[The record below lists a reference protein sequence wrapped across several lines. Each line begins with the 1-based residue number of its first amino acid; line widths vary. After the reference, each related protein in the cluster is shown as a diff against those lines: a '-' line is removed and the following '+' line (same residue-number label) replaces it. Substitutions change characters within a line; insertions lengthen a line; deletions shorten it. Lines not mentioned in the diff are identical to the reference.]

1 MTHTPSTSG
10 SPAAEV
16 VSKALA
22 GRREAALLE
31 EPSVAR
37 MAELIA
43 VKCRDSVW
51 VRTCVVTLDR
61 FRVLVAEGASNE
73 GMAALLESARANA
86 AVAEDAMLRFYE
98 ALPPCTD
105 TQLAALAVG
114 PKVWFRVNGVAV
126 AWRPPEGPVAITRQT
141 GTGRQPAEDPT
152 RLLLLSMINSGLS
165 TAEAVS
171 LTMGDAGALGPDGEV
186 VADRH
191 ADPLAVSFQPEG
203 TTDPA
208 DRRITFLNF
217 EARAALGMSWAAR
230 VLAGE
235 ELADDAPLIAGADGS
250 VDPGVVDAAR
260 SRHEALIGAGH
271 EVNVFM
277 CRMTGD
283 FFREWGMPGARFLE
297 RNEAAGGGSQAP
309 HHD

>member
-1 MTHTPSTSG
+1 MTSTPSTSG

-16 VSKALA
+16 VSQALA
-22 GRREAALLE
+22 GRREASLLAA
-31 EPSVAR
+31 PSVAR

-43 VKCRDSVW
+43 VRCRDSVW

-61 FRVLVAEGASNE
+61 FRVLVADGATPEGLAT
-73 GMAALLESARANA
+73 LLEAARHNV

-114 PKVWFRVNGVAV
+114 PKVWFRVNGVDLP
-126 AWRPPEGPVAITRQT
+126 WRPPEGPVAVTRQT
-141 GTGRQPAEDPT
+141 GRGRQPAEDPT

-171 LTMGDAGALGPDGEV
+171 LRMGDAGGLGPDGAL

-191 ADPLAVSFQPEG
+191 ADPLAVSFQPED

-208 DRRITFLNF
+208 ERSITFLNF
-217 EARAALGMSWAAR
+217 EARAALGFSWAAR

-235 ELADDAPLIAGADGS
+235 ELADDAPLIAGPDGS
-250 VDPGVVDAAR
+250 VDPGTVDAAR

-271 EVNVFM
+271 EVNLFM

-283 FFREWGMPGARFLE
+283 FFREWGMPGSRFLE
-297 RNEAAGGGSQAP
+297 RNAAVEPQAP
-309 HHD
+309 TDQE